1 MTRSLDDLLR
11 HAPLY
16 ARLALGVTFL
26 SAVSDRFGLW
36 GPPGTRNVAWGDF
49 DHFLAYTAVLNPYLP
64 AGVIPGLGWMVTAAE
79 TVLGVALIIGFRTRL
94 VALLSG
100 LLLLGFAL
108 GMTIGVGI
116 KSPLDYSVFSASAA
130 AFLVAL
136 LHPVTSR
143 TSAGSPQ
150 E

>member
-1 MTRSLDDLLR
+1 MIRSLDDILR

-16 ARLALGVTFL
+16 VRLTLGVTFL
-26 SAVSDRFGLW
+26 SSVSDRFGVW

-64 AGVIPGLGWMVTAAE
+64 AGVIPALGWAVTAAE
-79 TVLGVALIIGFRTRL
+79 TVLGVALIVGFRTRL
-94 VALLSG
+94 VALASS
-100 LLLLGFAL
+100 LLLLAFAL

-130 AFLVAL
+130 AFVLAS
-136 LHPVTSR
+136 LHPRVGGGR
-143 TSAGSPQ
+143 GP
-150 E
+150 